1 MINIFRLFTRDNK
14 GGTAAEFG
22 LVLPLLVLLFLGVID
37 VGRLLYTWNEAEKAT
52 QIGAR
57 FAVVT
62 APVAGDLATHNFTYD
77 GLAPGSVVPT
87 TVFSHL
93 ECVSGKCQSCSGSAC
108 GNFSNGYGY
117 NPTSFANL
125 VFRMS
130 AIFPAVKAANL
141 QIDYDNAGLGYV
153 SDPNAPNVTAS
164 VTVRLKNLTFTPAL
178 FKLLGTSITLPDFK
192 TTLTMEDG
200 IGSQSN

>member
-1 MINIFRLFTRDNK
+1 MIDIFTFLPRDNRAS
-14 GGTAAEFG
+14 TAAEFG
-22 LVLPLLVLLFLGVID
+22 LVLPLLVLLLLGVID

-62 APVAGDLATHNFTYD
+62 SPVAGDLVSHNFTSD
-77 GLAPGSVVPT
+77 GVAPGDVVQT
-87 TVFSHL
+87 AVFSHL
-93 ECVSGKCQSCSGSAC
+93 ECVSGKCQNCSGSAC
-108 GNFSNGYGY
+108 GNFSGSYGY
-117 NPTSFANL
+117 DATSFTNL
-125 VFRMS
+125 VNRMS
-130 AIFPAVKAANL
+130 AIFPAIKAANL

-153 SDPNAPNVTAS
+153 SDPNAPNVAAF

>member
-1 MINIFRLFTRDNK
+1 MRKVLSPFFGDND
-14 GGTAAEFG
+14 GSTAAEFG
-22 LVLPLLVLLFLGVID
+22 LVLPLLVLLLLGVVD

-52 QIGAR
+52 QMGAR

-62 APVAGDLATHNFTYD
+62 NPVAGDLANHDFTSD
-77 GLAPGSVVPT
+77 GLSPGDTVST
-87 TVFSHL
+87 TIFSHL
-93 ECVSGKCQSCSGSAC
+93 ECVNGKCQNCSGSAC
-108 GNFSNGYGY
+108 SNFTNGYGY
-117 NPTSFANL
+117 SATAFTNL
-125 VFRMS
+125 VKQMS
-130 AIFPAVKAANL
+130 NFFPAIKAANV

-153 SDPNAPNVTAS
+153 SDPNAPNVAVF